1 MADLLKVRL
10 LVVAVV
16 VSLLITGC
24 GVEQSRWEIRSDDL
38 SADLDPVPFEDWDD
52 YLYLELTC
60 GIAAEAWASAKM
72 RWSSEAEVSQYR
84 GPDLRIQTFVVP
96 YNGELGQRK
105 ERFLAPGSAMEFPRS
120 AAEDCDRAADEPGY
134 ETPLGV
140 VAFEAFGDRSE
151 AAISADRDLST
162 LSEPLGWSE
171 HAEGPFKNPDL
182 LIIDGM
188 EDRYAEGYYAMVGDT
203 YVGVHVVSSVE
214 PEVSAEQVMDVMREK
229 LEADPP
235 EARYAGGEVS
245 R

>member
-1 MADLLKVRL
+1 MADILTARALLMAT
-10 LVVAVV
+10 VVTVAL
-16 VSLLITGC
+16 SGC
-24 GVEQSRWEIRSDDL
+24 GAGEPRWQLDAQDLGVEVDT
-38 SADLDPVPFEDWDD
+38 VPFDD
-52 YLYLELTC
+52 QDDNLLDDLTC
-60 GIAAEAWASAKM
+60 GIGDESWSEAKV
-72 RWSSEAEVSQYR
+72 RWSTEAEVSQYR
-84 GPDLRIQTFVVP
+84 GQQIAIQIFVVP
-96 YNGELGQRK
+96 YNADHAQTREAVV
-105 ERFLAPGSAMEFPRS
+105 APGSALRSPRTAMSYCAAAMERS
-120 AAEDCDRAADEPGY
+120 DY
-134 ETPLGV
+134 ES
-140 VAFEAFGDRSE
+140 RSE
-151 AAISADRDLST
+151 IVGFDMVGDASEVAISADGDPSSS
-162 LSEPLGWSE
+162 SEPLGWSE